1 MPIRP
6 VLASLLCLAAFG
18 GYAQASLRAPDRI
31 GSPFSLDIA
40 AVGLVPLTWAPD
52 SPALSHSGFEARLG
66 LEYGSPISVPIR
78 LELGYIGVAHSR
90 ISATGELYR
99 AWEGA
104 RLAILTGY
112 SFRPAPIGTLG
123 KLRVSVLGG
132 GALSAAVYKG
142 TALAYA
148 YPSLLLEPRATL
160 AIGREAAV
168 GPWIALPIELMFRS
182 GARTI
187 SPGLGLGWRWGLGGS
202 K

>member
-6 VLASLLCLAAFG
+6 FLAALLCLAALG
-18 GYAQASLRAPDRI
+18 GYAQASSRAPDRI
-31 GSPFSLDIA
+31 ASPFSLDIA

-78 LELGYIGVAHSR
+78 LELGYIGVTHSR
-90 ISATGELYR
+90 ISSTGELYR

-104 RLAILTGY
+104 RFAILTGY
-112 SFRPAPIGTLG
+112 SFHPTRIATLG
-123 KLRVSVLGG
+123 ALRVSVLGG
-132 GALSAAVYKG
+132 GALSATVYKN

-148 YPSLLLEPRATL
+148 YPSVLIEPRAAL
-160 AIGREAAV
+160 SIGQDAAC

-182 GARTI
+182 GARTL
-187 SPGLGLGWRWGLGGS
+187 SPGLGLGWRWPLGGS
-202 K
+202 R